1 MTPTTMVLFV
11 QPQLLQPPL
20 SLSLSLSLSRALNY
34 ILHHLSSKAT
44 ISLTIIRPSLH
55 LKHTQPFML
64 SSILLRLYH
73 EAL

>member
-20 SLSLSLSLSRALNY
+20 SLSLSLSLSLMSFE
-34 ILHHLSSKAT
+34 LHLTSSFKQGYN
-44 ISLTIIRPSLH
+44 LTIIRHSLH

>member
-20 SLSLSLSLSRALNY
+20 SLSLSLSLMSFE
-34 ILHHLSSKAT
+34 LHLTSSFKQGYN
-44 ISLTIIRPSLH
+44 LTIIRHSLH

-64 SSILLRLYH
+64 SSILLRLYL

>member
-20 SLSLSLSLSRALNY
+20 SLSLSLMSFE
-34 ILHHLSSKAT
+34 LHLTSSFKQGYN
-44 ISLTIIRPSLH
+44 LTIIRHSLH

>member
-20 SLSLSLSLSRALNY
+20 SLSLSLSLMSFE
-34 ILHHLSSKAT
+34 LHLTSSIKQGYN
-44 ISLTIIRPSLH
+44 LTIIRHSLH

>member
-20 SLSLSLSLSRALNY
+20 SLSLSLSLMSFE
-34 ILHHLSSKAT
+34 LHLTSSFKQGYN
-44 ISLTIIRPSLH
+44 LTIIRHSLH

>member
-20 SLSLSLSLSRALNY
+20 SLSLSLSLTSFE
-34 ILHHLSSKAT
+34 LHLTSSFKQGYN
-44 ISLTIIRPSLH
+44 LTIIRHSLH